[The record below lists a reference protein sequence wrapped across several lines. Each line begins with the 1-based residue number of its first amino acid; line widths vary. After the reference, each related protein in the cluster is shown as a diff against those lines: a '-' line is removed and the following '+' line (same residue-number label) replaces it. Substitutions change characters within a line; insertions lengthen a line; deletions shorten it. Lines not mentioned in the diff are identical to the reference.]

1 MTTSVFDVVTIITAV
16 TLCDSVTASR
26 DILLETVPCMPWH
39 LNRICTI
46 LQRGGCLDQNAA
58 ITFASV
64 CVDHRMMVFLMQFPA
79 SCDCLYV
86 SLISG

>member
-1 MTTSVFDVVTIITAV
+1 MTSVFDVVTIITA
-16 TLCDSVTASR
+16 VTASR